1 MHKPFIVLLLFLNT
15 SCASV
20 AISSTTPS
28 AAAFT
33 GKVRAGMPPID
44 PNSALYELPVMP
56 GVSYQDVIDSLKS
69 LSEGKNFVN
78 PANFPIGEHLKARGQ
93 APAGVLEV
101 RAFCNL
107 SLGAEIMLD
116 HPEFVAFAPC
126 RIAIY
131 EKPDADNKLK
141 LYLALDRPTY
151 DLKSI
156 KHPTER
162 AKKAAQELETT
173 LLEIMDKARYG
184 DL

>member
-1 MHKPFIVLLLFLNT
+1 MHKTFIVLLLLLNA
-15 SCASV
+15 SCSSV
-20 AISSTTPS
+20 ATNS
-28 AAAFT
+28 ASPAEAAFT
-33 GKVRAGMPPID
+33 GKVRTGMPPID
-44 PNSALYELPVMP
+44 PNTALYELPVAK

-107 SLGAEIMLD
+107 SLGADIMLD

-156 KHPTER
+156 KHPTAR

-173 LLEIMDKARYG
+173 LLEIMDKARNG